1 QKYEIYEDGKL
12 NQEIWASKEVI
23 PNNELDP
30 GKMASYIKELE
41 KIKRAAAGDSNQDDE
56 ETVFKQIYESGFPMR
71 SVDYSSGSSVF
82 VEEIIKVTTANVS
95 ETEFQAPT
103 GYKKVTLQEMM
114 SVE

>member
-1 QKYEIYEDGKL
+1 
-12 NQEIWASKEVI
+12 
-23 PNNELDP
+23 
-30 GKMASYIKELE
+30 
-41 KIKRAAAGDSNQDDE
+41 
-56 ETVFKQIYESGFPMR
+56 MR